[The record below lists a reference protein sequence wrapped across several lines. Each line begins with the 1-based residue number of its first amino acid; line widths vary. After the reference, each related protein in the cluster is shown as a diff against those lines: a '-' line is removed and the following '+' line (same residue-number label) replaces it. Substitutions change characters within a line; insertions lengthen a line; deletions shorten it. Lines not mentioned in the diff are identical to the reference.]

1 MRNGLP
7 MASRD
12 LKKRSRHQIFKEL
25 GNRPTVCNLQR
36 LHPYPPKDRYEGQW
50 GELCP
55 ASDRNQ
61 CAGAG
66 MMVRGRVQPEVEAY
80 SARKRPLLDPNNNDS
95 RVQRYTL
102 QRVNPKHDLA
112 RLVGYYNT

>member
-1 MRNGLP
+1 
-7 MASRD
+7 
-12 LKKRSRHQIFKEL
+12 
-25 GNRPTVCNLQR
+25 
-36 LHPYPPKDRYEGQW
+36 
-50 GELCP
+50 
-55 ASDRNQ
+55 
-61 CAGAG
+61 
-66 MMVRGRVQPEVEAY
+66 MVRGRVQPEVEAY